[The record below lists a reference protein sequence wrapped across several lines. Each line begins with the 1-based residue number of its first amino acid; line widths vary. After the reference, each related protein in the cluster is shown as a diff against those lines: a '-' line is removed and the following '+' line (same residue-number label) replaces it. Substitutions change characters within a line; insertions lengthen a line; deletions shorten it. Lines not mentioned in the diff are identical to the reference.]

1 MKKNKDIGYEE
12 TEKTGL
18 KRYVKIVDSI
28 AMFDNFVSP
37 ELCKKLINIFEK
49 EKDSKAYDRYN
60 SEKMAKGIKDDLA
73 ISFSKSNNWPDEIE
87 EVCKILRDA
96 LSIYDQKTGYANFC
110 SIIDLHFTTIKI
122 QKTLPGGGYH
132 VWHTERNHRD
142 LSCKRALVW
151 TMYLNDIKEGGE
163 TEFLMQKQRIKA
175 KTGRVCIFPAD
186 YPYVHRGN
194 PPLQKDKYILTSWFL
209 ST

>member
-122 QKTLPGGGYH
+122 QKTIPGGGYH

-151 TMYLNDIKEGGE
+151 TMYLNDIKEG
-163 TEFLMQKQRIKA
+163 
-175 KTGRVCIFPAD
+175 
-186 YPYVHRGN
+186 
-194 PPLQKDKYILTSWFL
+194 
-209 ST
+209 

>member
-73 ISFSKSNNWPDEIE
+73 ISFSKSNIWPDEIE

-110 SIIDLHFTTIKI
+110 SIIDLHFTIIKI
-122 QKTLPGGGYH
+122 QKTIPGGGYH

>member
-110 SIIDLHFTTIKI
+110 GIIDLHFTTIKI
-122 QKTLPGGGYH
+122 QKTIPGGGYH
-132 VWHTERNHRD
+132 VWHTERSHRD